1 MKRFTEEG
9 IKTEPIKTLL
19 YWVRQYEVEY
29 REDFINGDAYMKEI
43 GRIEEEIIRRI
54 KAGQK
59 TIYEVRISFLRGDH
73 LKDYEDRGY
82 VSSYECYR
90 ERFTTRKEA
99 EADLRE
105 SLEYCQREG
114 WPILSSGIEEMTE
127 G

>member
-9 IKTEPIKTLL
+9 IKTESIKALL
-19 YWVRQYEVEY
+19 YWMRQYEVEC
-29 REDFINGDAYMKEI
+29 REDYRNGDAYMKEI

-59 TIYEVRISFLRGDH
+59 TIYEVRISFLRGEH
-73 LKDYEDRGY
+73 LEDYEKRGY
-82 VSSYECYR
+82 VASYECYR
-90 ERFTTRKEA
+90 ERFTARKEA

-105 SLEYCQREG
+105 SLENCHREG
-114 WPILSSGIEEMTE
+114 WPILSSGIEEVE